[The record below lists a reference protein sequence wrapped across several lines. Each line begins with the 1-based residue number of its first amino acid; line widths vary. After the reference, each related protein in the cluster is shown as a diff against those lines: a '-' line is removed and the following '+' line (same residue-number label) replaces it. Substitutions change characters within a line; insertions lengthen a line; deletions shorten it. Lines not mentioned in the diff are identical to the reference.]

1 MTSSTE
7 LIKLSPSSLILKHQK
22 QSTVF
27 LALFTTNNIPTW
39 LSNQVNNQS
48 LKQAST

>member
-7 LIKLSPSSLILKHQK
+7 LIELSPLLILKHQK

-27 LALFTTNNIPTW
+27 LALFTTNNIATW
-39 LSNQVNNQS
+39 LLNQVNNQS
-48 LKQAST
+48 LKHPST

>member
-7 LIKLSPSSLILKHQK
+7 LIELSSLLILKHQK

-27 LALFTTNNIPTW
+27 LALFTINNIPTL

-48 LKQAST
+48 LKQVST